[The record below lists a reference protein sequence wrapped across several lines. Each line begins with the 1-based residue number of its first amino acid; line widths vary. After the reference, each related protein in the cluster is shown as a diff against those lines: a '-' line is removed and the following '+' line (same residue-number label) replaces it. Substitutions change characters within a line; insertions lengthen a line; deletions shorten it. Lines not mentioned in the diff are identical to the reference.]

1 MLELLG
7 PGLKVPASPP
17 VIWYPP
23 PLVML
28 LLLLLPR
35 VSDFCG
41 IDFDRP
47 VAVVSGLGSA
57 SGATL
62 MLLLLLLLSL
72 LSLIRVP
79 NAECSRDNGRR
90 EILRS

>member
-17 VIWYPP
+17 VIWYTPP
-23 PLVML
+23 PV
-28 LLLLLPR
+28 LLLPP
-35 VSDFCG
+35 VSDLCG
-41 IDFDRP
+41 IDFDRLE
-47 VAVVSGLGSA
+47 ALLSGLGSA

-62 MLLLLLLLSL
+62 MLLLLWLLLLL

-79 NAECSRDNGRR
+79 DAECSCDDGRR
-90 EILRS
+90 VILRS